1 MSSFDK
7 LLDRFLSLD
16 KNLRFDEVK
25 KILEK
30 YGYVMTNPRG
40 GSSHF
45 IFKKKGQSS
54 ITIPKH
60 NPIKKVYVIM
70 VKEVIERNDENNE

>member
-16 KNLRFDEVK
+16 KNLRF
-25 KILEK
+25 
-30 YGYVMTNPRG
+30 
-40 GSSHF
+40 
-45 IFKKKGQSS
+45 FKKKGQSS